1 VAVLAALGPALAYCL
16 LAGWSVPTRRAF
28 FMLAAVAAAVALRWP
43 ATPSRL
49 LTLAAVAVAVLDP
62 WAPLAPGFWLSFG
75 AVAVLV
81 GTGAGARP
89 RGMRARLRAALLGF
103 GRTQMAVTLA
113 LTPLLAFLV
122 RQVSLGSPLAN
133 ALAIPVVSLAVTPL
147 ALLCGALSALPGGQ
161 GPAWLAGAAGHGL
174 FALLMAPVG
183 WIGRAEWSGL
193 DVAAAPWPWLALA
206 LAGAAWA
213 LQAPGWPARH
223 CGWLCMLPLLAWRP
237 ERPPPGYWTLT
248 ALDVGQGGAVVLE
261 TARHVLLFDTGPR
274 HGDASDAGERVIA
287 PFLRARGYRHIDTL
301 VVSHADLD
309 HTGGLRSVLAAL
321 PVGQA
326 YASFDLAAWLAR
338 QARVRPD
345 GWRAAPRMPPA
356 TRGCEAGVQWRVDGV
371 RLRFVYPPPLAAPL
385 PWRSSNARS
394 CVLLVEGVGHRALL
408 TGDVG
413 LVQEAAF
420 AAALPPVDLVM
431 APHHGS
437 AMSSGSLLAA
447 ATRPAH
453 AIAQAGYLNR
463 FGHPAASAI
472 NRWRRAGAAV
482 WRTDLDGAVRADSTP
497 RGLFASG
504 QRQVARRYWRD
515 SRAGPDAPLR

>member
-1 VAVLAALGPALAYCL
+1 AVPI
-16 LAGWSVPTRRAF
+16 
-28 FMLAAVAAAVALRWP
+28 
-43 ATPSRL
+43 SRL
-49 LTLAAVAVAVLDP
+49 NLDEYNLLTVH
-62 WAPLAPGFWLSFG
+62 S
-75 AVAVLV
+75 
-81 GTGAGARP
+81 
-89 RGMRARLRAALLGF
+89 
-103 GRTQMAVTLA
+103 
-113 LTPLLAFLV
+113 
-122 RQVSLGSPLAN
+122 
-133 ALAIPVVSLAVTPL
+133 
-147 ALLCGALSALPGGQ
+147 
-161 GPAWLAGAAGHGL
+161 
-174 FALLMAPVG
+174 
-183 WIGRAEWSGL
+183 
-193 DVAAAPWPWLALA
+193 
-206 LAGAAWA
+206 
-213 LQAPGWPARH
+213 
-223 CGWLCMLPLLAWRP
+223 
-237 ERPPPGYWTLT
+237 YWTLT

-287 PFLRARGYRHIDTL
+287 PFLWARGYRHIDTL

-371 RLRFVYPPPLAAPL
+371 RLRFVYPPSLAAPL

-437 AMSSGSLLAA
+437 AMSSGSLLTA

>member
-1 VAVLAALGPALAYCL
+1 
-16 LAGWSVPTRRAF
+16 
-28 FMLAAVAAAVALRWP
+28 
-43 ATPSRL
+43 
-49 LTLAAVAVAVLDP
+49 
-62 WAPLAPGFWLSFG
+62 
-75 AVAVLV
+75 
-81 GTGAGARP
+81 
-89 RGMRARLRAALLGF
+89 
-103 GRTQMAVTLA
+103 
-113 LTPLLAFLV
+113 
-122 RQVSLGSPLAN
+122 
-133 ALAIPVVSLAVTPL
+133 
-147 ALLCGALSALPGGQ
+147 
-161 GPAWLAGAAGHGL
+161 
-174 FALLMAPVG
+174 
-183 WIGRAEWSGL
+183 
-193 DVAAAPWPWLALA
+193 
-206 LAGAAWA
+206 
-213 LQAPGWPARH
+213 
-223 CGWLCMLPLLAWRP
+223 
-237 ERPPPGYWTLT
+237 
-248 ALDVGQGGAVVLE
+248 
-261 TARHVLLFDTGPR
+261 
-274 HGDASDAGERVIA
+274 
-287 PFLRARGYRHIDTL
+287 
-301 VVSHADLD
+301 
-309 HTGGLRSVLAAL
+309 
-321 PVGQA
+321 
-326 YASFDLAAWLAR
+326 
-338 QARVRPD
+338 
-345 GWRAAPRMPPA
+345 RMPPA